1 MINLERR
8 RLALQKWILRVRIIC
23 EYRVKIATERER
35 EKGEKEEL
43 PRRFPW
49 DWEIKMSVSLP
60 ILSVGN
66 CRPGHPWGVSE
77 IAATYLNKTLY
88 RGAIR
93 PPIRIPTSI
102 QINKLSCNECAALQG
117 QPPRLTNC
125 PTSSLPNV
133 PVYIL
138 WYSPLVPTLHPLHSN
153 RDKNEFATF
162 AKEKKEK
169 ETVLHE

>member
-1 MINLERR
+1 M
-8 RLALQKWILRVRIIC
+8 RVSRKN
-23 EYRVKIATERER
+23 RDRERER
-35 EKGEKEEL
+35 RE
-43 PRRFPW
+43 RRAATSLSMGLRNKN
-49 DWEIKMSVSLP
+49 ECVASHIK
-60 ILSVGN
+60 
-66 CRPGHPWGVSE
+66 CRQLVQGGSPGHPWGVSE

-138 WYSPLVPTLHPLHSN
+138 
-153 RDKNEFATF
+153 
-162 AKEKKEK
+162 
-169 ETVLHE
+169 

>member
-1 MINLERR
+1 
-8 RLALQKWILRVRIIC
+8 
-23 EYRVKIATERER
+23 
-35 EKGEKEEL
+35 
-43 PRRFPW
+43 
-49 DWEIKMSVSLP
+49 MSVSLP

-169 ETVLHE
+169 RNCTSRIEKNNTYFIADNRTWTKDRNFRVENE